1 MKKSDQIIVAIGVV
15 VIIVAVIGILLW
27 RPNSSE
33 EAKPQEI
40 MKTFKVE
47 WAEKTASISPDNT
60 DFYAKDKII
69 GADEPYKSNVSI
81 PVYNLK
87 SVTFTLTW
95 KDDHTFGLFRKKGED
110 TLTLEIVPPEG
121 NMISDKS
128 IGNGTITETFDNI
141 NIKPYVSSIKAN
153 SSEEAK
159 AILEKEYYSTKW
171 KDETF
176 EIYVN
181 VSVGEK
187 FFKPLKRLLDKGNNF
202 TFEITY
208 TYYEPSIEEE
218 QQLSEEKTSQTM
230 YQETMG
236 TAISRIIKTS
246 CIRAL

>member
-1 MKKSDQIIVAIGVV
+1 MKKSDQIIVAIGVA
-15 VIIVAVIGILLW
+15 VIIIAVIGILLW
-27 RPNSSE
+27 KPAPSE

-47 WAEKTASISPDNT
+47 WTEKTARISPDNT
-60 DFYAKDKII
+60 DFYAKDKLI

-110 TLTLEIVPPEG
+110 TLTLEIIPPEG
-121 NMISDKS
+121 TTFHDEST
-128 IGNGTITETFDNI
+128 GNGTITKTFDNI
-141 NIKPYVSSIKAN
+141 NIQPYVSSIKAN
-153 SSEEAK
+153 NSDEAME
-159 AILEKEYYSTKW
+159 ILEKEYYSSKW
-171 KDETF
+171 KDEPF
-176 EIYVN
+176 EIHVN

-202 TFEITY
+202 TLEITY